1 MIINMEVLAK
11 TLKELPDVIEAY
23 VRNIPVEILDI
34 KRNDETWTIREHI
47 YHIAQVQPMLF
58 SRILKIKNEEQPV
71 IVPYFPEN
79 ETERTALYTSLD
91 DAFSKYKDIRNKQL
105 SLIDQLTEA
114 ALNKDAVHG
123 EYIQYNIPIIINHMV
138 FHEYWHM
145 YRMEQ
150 IWLTRDEY
158 FL

>member
-1 MIINMEVLAK
+1 MILNKEVLCK
-11 TLKELPDVIEAY
+11 TLKELPDIIEAY
-23 VRNIPVEILDI
+23 VKNIPAVVLDL

-47 YHIAQVQPMLF
+47 YHIVQVQDMLF
-58 SRILKIKNEEQPV
+58 SRILTIQNEEHPV

-79 ETERTALYTSLD
+79 ETERTALYSSLD
-91 DAFSKYKDIRNKQL
+91 EAFSKYRDIRNKQL

-114 ALNKDAVHG
+114 ALHKDAVHG
-123 EYIQYNIPIIINHMV
+123 EYIHYNIPIIINHMI

-145 YRMEQ
+145 YRIEQ